1 VSHYIIQRSGP
12 HSFVLSD
19 KTFINLVE
27 LINFYRI
34 HLLDISCL
42 TVPLVRVR
50 VRPRALAPCFFRSLT
65 VSTRVGS
72 ELFRISSTTI
82 AAMLIYPAACHL
94 ICVPLRVAAPVSY
107 AAQQP
112 EKEAL
117 RNGVRINHFLVT
129 VRAKHNFNGRDPED
143 LSFRKGEMLNVVE
156 KHEPQ
161 WWKAQSQ
168 DTLQVGVI
176 PSNYV
181 DQYALGPIEIAK
193 KEAAEA
199 AKKRAEYESQAS
211 AKVRTRST
219 EPLLSIACIYTVT
232 PWLAG

>member
-1 VSHYIIQRSGP
+1 MV
-12 HSFVLSD
+12 
-19 KTFINLVE
+19 T
-27 LINFYRI
+27 
-34 HLLDISCL
+34 
-42 TVPLVRVR
+42 
-50 VRPRALAPCFFRSLT
+50 
-65 VSTRVGS
+65 
-72 ELFRISSTTI
+72 
-82 AAMLIYPAACHL
+82 
-94 ICVPLRVAAPVSY
+94 
-107 AAQQP
+107 QQP

-168 DTLQVGVI
+168 DTLQIGVI

-193 KEAAEA
+193 KEAIEA
-199 AKKRAEYESQAS
+199 AKKRAEYEAQAS
-211 AKVRTRST
+211 AKVRKRACSTAPLHQQMLWLVPNVPLWPAWLTLPSDARRRST
-219 EPLLSIACIYTVT
+219 PFCFCASVLPSCLATAAASVT
-232 PWLAG
+232 QGGTSRSSSSRSAGAKPGRAPAAGG

>member
-1 VSHYIIQRSGP
+1 MAAVGQGARPKKANRARHSNMFSVKLFSRSGALLVSLP
-12 HSFVLSD
+12 HSVDPCRLRTGPDQLDHDCRNAHLSCR
-19 KTFINLVE
+19 VPP
-27 LINFYRI
+27 
-34 HLLDISCL
+34 HLC
-42 TVPLVRVR
+42 
-50 VRPRALAPCFFRSLT
+50 ALARCCA
-65 VSTRVGS
+65 RV
-72 ELFRISSTTI
+72 L
-82 AAMLIYPAACHL
+82 C
-94 ICVPLRVAAPVSY
+94 
-107 AAQQP
+107 AQQP